1 MRILHDFSQSNIIT
15 MFPKTNQNVILR
27 FLRQDL
33 SSVSLSLPRAS
44 HTHARASRIHQRWV
58 TGLAMLFALVL
69 SPRSADAC
77 ACGCGVFDVGDD
89 LMFPSGE
96 GGMAYVQYTFMD
108 QNLNWSGV
116 SSSPTELNS
125 DKLIRTNS
133 FDVGLE
139 YMFDRA
145 WGLQVEVPY
154 IDREFKTVGGA
165 SGNDLVSLH
174 WSDLGDTRVKGIY
187 TGFSPDMST
196 GITFGLKLPTGSY
209 THNDAYNDVDRDT
222 EIGSGST
229 DILLGV
235 FHHQKIAAD
244 SPWSWF
250 AQAEL
255 DVPTF
260 INDHYRPGVEADA
273 AAGVYYEGWTIG
285 SVHIK
290 PVAQVLGSVRGS
302 DSGAAANPDNSGYKR
317 ILLSPGFE
325 IHADPVSVHL
335 DAEIPV
341 YADTTGQ
348 QLVARALFKVMVGC
362 HF

>member
-1 MRILHDFSQSNIIT
+1 MNMFPQTNQTMIPRFRRRDLTSNISYSQG
-15 MFPKTNQNVILR
+15 MC
-27 FLRQDL
+27 
-33 SSVSLSLPRAS
+33 
-44 HTHARASRIHQRWV
+44 HTPVWVRRIHQQWAP
-58 TGLAMLFALVL
+58 GLALLCALVL
-69 SPRSADAC
+69 LPRSADAC

-89 LMFPSGE
+89 LMFPSAE

-116 SSSPTELNS
+116 SSSPAELNG
-125 DKLIRTNS
+125 DKQIRTNS
-133 FDVGLE
+133 FNAGLE

-154 IDREFKTVGGA
+154 IDREFRTVGGA
-165 SGNDLVSLH
+165 SGNDLVTLH
-174 WSDLGDTRVKGIY
+174 WSDLGDVRIKGIY
-187 TGFSPDMST
+187 TGFSPDLST

-209 THNDAYNDVDRDT
+209 THNDAYGDVDRDT

-229 DILLGV
+229 DVLLGV
-235 FHHQKIAAD
+235 FHHQKFAPD
-244 SPWSWF
+244 SPWNWF

-260 INDHYRPGVEADA
+260 LSDHYRPGTEADA
-273 AAGVYYEGWTIG
+273 AAGVYYDGWTFG
-285 SVHIK
+285 GVHIK
-290 PVAQVLGSVRGS
+290 PVAQVLGSVRAS
-302 DSGAAANPDNSGYKR
+302 DSGAQANPDNSGYNR
-317 ILLSPGFE
+317 IMLSPGFE
-325 IHADPVSVHL
+325 IHTGPASVHL

-341 YADTTGQ
+341 YEDITGQ